1 MKKKVLAPEQLLHD
15 LLKLHIPYDYV
26 SYFELVEVRNNKEC
40 YELILYEKEELIA
53 DELKEREDVVLDG
66 FCNPISILSHAFSLK
81 KIYLVVYRRRW
92 KMAGTDQH
100 YSNTYDLYP
109 EGAKI
114 TRDLA
119 AFLKGWDRIAPRQR

>member
-1 MKKKVLAPEQLLHD
+1 MEVRSHSD
-15 LLKLHIPYDYV
+15 CH
-26 SYFELVEVRNNKEC
+26 ELV
-40 YELILYEKEELIA
+40 LYEKEELIP
-53 DELKEREDVVLDG
+53 DELKDHQDIVLDG
-66 FCNPISILSHAFSLK
+66 FCNPINVLSHAFSLK

-92 KMAGTDQH
+92 KRAGTDEH

-119 AFLKGWDRIAPRQR
+119 AFLKGWDRIAPRKP

>member
-1 MKKKVLAPEQLLHD
+1 MKKKPPSTEQLLHD
-15 LLKLHIPYDYV
+15 LLKLHIPDDYV
-26 SYFELVEVRNNKEC
+26 LFFNLVEVRSKSDC
-40 YELILYEKEELIA
+40 HELILYEKEELIP
-53 DELKEREDVVLDG
+53 DELKEQEDIVLDG
-66 FCNPISILSHAFSLK
+66 FCNPINILSHAFSLK

-92 KMAGTDQH
+92 KRAGTDQH

-119 AFLKGWDRIAPRQR
+119 AFLKGWDRIAPRKH